1 MKKVIVWTALSI
13 LNIVVSYKA
22 GEFIGEKLGESLCKL
37 MIKSEV

>member
-22 GEFIGEKLGESLCKL
+22 GEFIGEKLGEAMFQL
-37 MIKSEV
+37 MARD